1 MLNKFKKNRINLVM
15 AGLCLFSILASVKP
29 VFADAAPPPTVPGSD
44 LAASQS
50 TKVRMAEELVVF
62 DLTKL
67 DQYLYYSFP
76 VTAIFTM
83 INDGPSDENMM
94 VQFPMGCEISGY
106 SKISDFE
113 VKADD
118 AALPVDYIVGEP
130 VFLPMSPG
138 SILEPRFCQTV
149 KYAEFPV
156 LFKSH
161 EKTILY
167 VSYTL
172 QARPTGARA
181 LFGYYLETGR
191 GWNSVIGKGTIKVI
205 YPFPTTSENIK
216 VNWEAT
222 NLYWPEYKGN
232 EAVWTFTNLEPTSKN
247 NLIFETIFPDY
258 WKHVVDAEK
267 VVTESPKDPE
277 SYVQLGDAYS
287 IVAADFHGSVNPYFV
302 EKSITA
308 YNKALYYD
316 RFSPGA
322 HTGIAD
328 ILWRQQWLK
337 LFFDD
342 KKGGFLKLIFKH
354 LSIAL
359 AVDPDYPPAIELWD
373 EINYQRDFIL
383 PTVNPGLLPSPSP
396 TQTIT
401 PEP

>member
-1 MLNKFKKNRINLVM
+1 MHNNLKKNLLNLFLT
-15 AGLCLFSILASVKP
+15 GLYVFTILSGVKP
-29 VFADAAPPPTVPGSD
+29 VNADASPPPTTPGSD
-44 LAASQS
+44 VAAGQT

-67 DQYLYYSFP
+67 DRRIDYSFP
-76 VTAIFTM
+76 VTATFTM
-83 INDGPSDENMM
+83 INDGPSDETMM
-94 VQFPMGCEISGY
+94 VRFPMGCEISGF

-118 AALPVDYIVGEP
+118 AALPVDYIEGEP
-130 VFLPMSPG
+130 VFLPMLPG

-161 EKTILY
+161 EKTILN

-216 VNWEAT
+216 VSWEAT
-222 NLYWPEYKGN
+222 NHFWPEYKGN
-232 EAVWTFTNLEPTSKN
+232 EAVWTFANLEPTSKN
-247 NLIFETIFPDY
+247 NLIFETTFPDY
-258 WKHVVDAEK
+258 WKHVVDAEEA
-267 VVTESPKDPE
+267 VTESPKNPE
-277 SYVQLGDAYS
+277 SFIQLGDAYS

-302 EKSITA
+302 EKSIAA
-308 YNKALYYD
+308 YNRALYYD
-316 RFSPGA
+316 RFQPGA
-322 HTGIAD
+322 HTGIASL
-328 ILWRQQWLK
+328 LWRQQWLK
-337 LFFDD
+337 LLGDD
-342 KKGGFLKLIFKH
+342 KKGGFLKPIFKH

-359 AVDPDYPPAIELWD
+359 AVDPDYPPAVKLWD
-373 EINYQRDFIL
+373 EINQQRNFIL

>member
-1 MLNKFKKNRINLVM
+1 MHNKYLKNRINLFM
-15 AGLCLFSILASVKP
+15 AGLCLFSILAGVKP
-29 VFADAAPPPTVPGSD
+29 VNADAAPPPTVPGSD
-44 LAASQS
+44 LAAGQS

-62 DLTKL
+62 DITKL
-67 DQYLYYSFP
+67 DHGIDYSFP

-94 VQFPMGCEISGY
+94 VRFPMGCEIY
-106 SKISDFE
+106 DFSKLSDFE
-113 VKADD
+113 VNTDGVD
-118 AALPVDYIVGEP
+118 LPVDYIVGEP

-161 EKTILY
+161 EKTILN

-181 LFGYYLETGR
+181 SFGYYLETGR

-216 VNWEAT
+216 VSWEAT
-222 NLYWPEYKGN
+222 NHFWPEYKGN

-267 VVTESPKDPE
+267 VVTESPNNPE
-277 SYVQLGDAYS
+277 SYVQLGDAFS
-287 IVAADFHGSVNPYFV
+287 ITAADFHGSVNPYFV
-302 EKSITA
+302 EMSITA

-316 RFSPGA
+316 RFLPEA
-322 HTGIAD
+322 HTGIASM
-328 ILWRQQWLK
+328 LWRQQWLK
-337 LFFDD
+337 LLGDD
-342 KKGGFLKLIFKH
+342 KKGEFLKPIFKH

-383 PTVNPGLLPSPSP
+383 PTVNPSLLPSPSP